1 MLLRVLCLATVAA
14 SLPLRLRATAKKDDI
29 MRDID
34 ALDKDVAL
42 LEGALKH
49 ALERRGSGASTA
61 RGRYE
66 VGDVDADVEQEELR
80 LPEAARNVQIRGGS
94 MTIAEL
100 PPGSS
105 LDQTE
110 QERLREKFGRDGWS
124 PREIGVLLDPENSW
138 LDQRRQN
145 LQELAANGSW
155 KISALMFTMGILVPP
170 TQPALAVIAIVWSMY
185 QLYHKI
191 RTKSRQG
198 GLPPTWV
205 IKEVTVSV
213 GLSAIT
219 FLTGGIVGPLGLGN
233 ALEGAEKALCAGT
246 KFGTAEGL
254 HLTGDAAELNIG
266 AVADVADILRDLRDN
281 PEKCEVGGTGTYGDL
296 EYRVTTVR
304 QVTSEELAVA
314 EQSSFS
320 RLLRRFDNRDN
331 PALNDDVLEELG
343 DQVDNLIKADVE
355 GVDELGDGE
364 RVEALGSPYDVFQD
378 ALQLE
383 DIQIE
388 L

>member
-1 MLLRVLCLATVAA
+1 
-14 SLPLRLRATAKKDDI
+14 
-29 MRDID
+29 
-34 ALDKDVAL
+34 
-42 LEGALKH
+42 
-49 ALERRGSGASTA
+49 
-61 RGRYE
+61 
-66 VGDVDADVEQEELR
+66 
-80 LPEAARNVQIRGGS
+80 

-138 LDQRRQN
+138 LDQRRQD

-191 RTKSRQG
+191 RMKSRHG
-198 GLPPTWV
+198 GLPPGWF
-205 IKEVTVSV
+205 IKEVTVSEA
-213 GLSAIT
+213 GSAIT

-266 AVADVADILRDLRDN
+266 AVADVADILRDLHDN
-281 PEKCEVGGTGTYGDL
+281 PEKFEVGGTGTVRDGL

-304 QVTSEELAVA
+304 QVTSEELAEA
-314 EQSSFS
+314 EGSSFS
-320 RLLRRFDNRDN
+320 PLLRQFDDPDN
-331 PALNDDVLEELG
+331 PALNDDVLEELS
-343 DQVDNLIKADVE
+343 DQVDNLIKADLE
-355 GVDELGDGE
+355 GVPELGDGE

-378 ALQLE
+378 ALELE
-383 DIQIE
+383 DIHIE